1 MNTSQGSKWD
11 FNFGGQLTTN
21 SKNLIAKVTKIGK
34 NKYSFNDLIR
44 VFKLNVV
51 FCRPVLIL
59 KVQYFPL
66 SGGKLSRISGRHL
79 NYVGCHAGH
88 QIKILVAKNKNLV
101 AQATILVDKIEPC
114 VTLKLCRKWH

>member
-1 MNTSQGSKWD
+1 MDRQTDGQGDSYIPPQTL
-11 FNFGGQLTTN
+11 FAGGIK
-21 SKNLIAKVTKIGK
+21 SK

-79 NYVGCHAGH
+79 NYAGGHAGH
-88 QIKILVAKNKNLV
+88 QMKILVAKNKNLV
-101 AQATILVDKIEPC
+101 AQTTILVDKIEPC